1 MTPAVPAPAEVAH
14 LGVYLSAYLAPFQQW
29 LSDENVTEI
38 LVNAPGEVWTE
49 ASGVAGMTR
58 HEAPGIDDVLLS
70 RLAAQVARFSHQG
83 INRERPLLSAT
94 LPTGERIQIVSPPA
108 TRRHFALS
116 IRRHRLIDVP
126 LASYERETKAAATK
140 PWQDREPGTSDID
153 FLRQA
158 VRGGATILISGGTS
172 SGKTT
177 FLNALLR
184 EVPEH
189 ERVILVED
197 TPEIRL
203 GNRNGVGLIAV
214 KGETGEARVTTDD
227 LLQAALRLRPD
238 RIVLGELRGGE
249 AVSFLR
255 AINTGHPGSFS
266 TIHANS
272 PSGALEQLALMVMQ
286 SGLGLSRLDT
296 IAYVRSVVDLIV
308 QLDRQGGQRGIA
320 AIERTSDIFKSELPS
335 AA

>member
-1 MTPAVPAPAEVAH
+1 MSATAEVTP
-14 LGVYLSAYLAPFQQW
+14 LGVYLSAYLAPFQHW
-29 LSDENVTEI
+29 LADENVTEI
-38 LVNAPGEVWTE
+38 LVNQPGEVWTE
-49 ASGVAGMTR
+49 SAGSVGMAR
-58 HEAPGIDDVLLS
+58 HEAPGIDDVLLG

-108 TRRHFALS
+108 TRRHYALS
-116 IRRHRLIDVP
+116 IRRHRLLDVP
-126 LASYERETKAAATK
+126 LSAYRREGSDQSQS
-140 PWQDREPGTSDID
+140 PWSDRPADLDDVD
-153 FLRQA
+153 FLARA

-172 SGKTT
+172 TGKTT
-177 FLNALLR
+177 FLNALIR

-189 ERVILVED
+189 ERIVLVED
-197 TPEIRL
+197 TPEIRFT
-203 GNRNGVGLIAV
+203 NRNGVGLIAV

-238 RIVLGELRGGE
+238 RIVLGELRGAE

-272 PSGALEQLALMVMQ
+272 PAGALEQLALMVMQ
-286 SGLGLSRLDT
+286 TGIGLSRLDT

-308 QLDRQGGQRGIA
+308 QLDRQDGRRGISK
-320 AIERTSDIFKSELPS
+320 ISRTADI
-335 AA
+335 

>member
-1 MTPAVPAPAEVAH
+1 MTTAVAAPNEVAH

-29 LSDENVTEI
+29 LADENVTEI

-49 ASGVAGMTR
+49 SSGTAGMAQ
-58 HEAPGIDDVLLS
+58 HEAAEIDDVLLG

-126 LASYERETKAAATK
+126 LSSYEREAKASTAKA
-140 PWQDREPGTSDID
+140 WQDRAVGTSDID

-197 TPEIRL
+197 TPEIL
-203 GNRNGVGLIAV
+203 SLIH
-214 KGETGEARVTTDD
+214 
-227 LLQAALRLRPD
+227 
-238 RIVLGELRGGE
+238 I
-249 AVSFLR
+249 
-255 AINTGHPGSFS
+255 
-266 TIHANS
+266 
-272 PSGALEQLALMVMQ
+272 
-286 SGLGLSRLDT
+286 
-296 IAYVRSVVDLIV
+296 
-308 QLDRQGGQRGIA
+308 
-320 AIERTSDIFKSELPS
+320 
-335 AA
+335 

>member
-14 LGVYLSAYLAPFQQW
+14 LGVYLSAYLTPFQQW

-49 ASGVAGMTR
+49 SSGKAGMAR
-58 HEAPGIDDVLLS
+58 HQAPGIDDVLLS

-126 LASYERETKAAATK
+126 LSSYEREAKAAATNS
-140 PWQDREPGTSDID
+140 WQDRESGTGDID

-203 GNRNGVGLIAV
+203 GNRNGVGLVAV

-320 AIERTSDIFKSELPS
+320 AIERTEDIFKREFSS

>member
-1 MTPAVPAPAEVAH
+1 VSATAEVTS

-29 LSDENVTEI
+29 LDDENTTEI
-38 LVNAPGEVWTE
+38 LVNQPGEVWTE
-49 ASGVAGMTR
+49 SAGTMGMAR
-58 HEAPGIDDVLLS
+58 HEAPGIDDVLLG

-116 IRRHRLIDVP
+116 VRRHRLIDVP
-126 LASYERETKAAATK
+126 LAAYRRDGAQDTERSWTE
-140 PWQDREPGTSDID
+140 RLPGTDDIEFLSD
-153 FLRQA
+153 A

-172 SGKTT
+172 TGKTT
-177 FLNALLR
+177 FLNALIR
-184 EVPEH
+184 EVPEQ
-189 ERVILVED
+189 ERIVLVED

-203 GNRNGVGLIAV
+203 TNRNGVGLIAV

-238 RIVLGELRGGE
+238 RIVLGELRGAE
-249 AVSFLR
+249 SVSFLR

-272 PSGALEQLALMVMQ
+272 PAGALEQLALMVMQ
-286 SGLGLSRLDT
+286 TGIGLSRLDT

-308 QLDRQGGQRGIA
+308 QLDRQGGRRGIA
-320 AIERTSDIFKSELPS
+320 TIVRTRD
-335 AA
+335 A

>member
-1 MTPAVPAPAEVAH
+1 MSAAAEVAQ

-29 LSDENVTEI
+29 LDDENVTEI
-38 LVNAPGEVWTE
+38 LVNQPGEVWTE
-49 ASGVAGMTR
+49 SAGTSGMTR
-58 HEAPGIDDVLLS
+58 YDAPGIDDVLLS

-116 IRRHRLIDVP
+116 IRRHRLLDVP
-126 LASYERETKAAATK
+126 LTAYERESRVDASKCWRQRA
-140 PWQDREPGTSDID
+140 DGTSDIA
-153 FLRQA
+153 FLREA

-184 EVPEH
+184 EIPEH

-214 KGETGEARVTTDD
+214 KGETGEARVSTDD

-272 PSGALEQLALMVMQ
+272 PQGALEQLSLMVMQ
-286 SGLGLSRLDT
+286 SGLGLSRTDT

-320 AIERTSDIFKSELPS
+320 AIERTSDLSS

>member
-1 MTPAVPAPAEVAH
+1 MTVPAPANAPADVAH

-29 LSDENVTEI
+29 LADENVTEI
-38 LVNAPGEVWTE
+38 LVNQPGEVWTE
-49 ASGVAGMTR
+49 SAGKAGMAR

-83 INRERPLLSAT
+83 ISRERPLLSAV

-116 IRRHRLIDVP
+116 IRRHRLLDVP
-126 LASYERETKAAATK
+126 LTAYEREAKGDTAK
-140 PWQDREPGTSDID
+140 PWHERAEGTSDID
-153 FLRQA
+153 FLSRA

-184 EVPEH
+184 EIPEH

-272 PSGALEQLALMVMQ
+272 PQGALEQLALMVMQ
-286 SGLGLSRLDT
+286 SGLGLSRDDT
-296 IAYVRSVVDLIV
+296 SADGRTVVDLIV

-320 AIERTSDIFKSELPS
+320 SIERTSDIFKREFGS
-335 AA
+335 

>member
-1 MTPAVPAPAEVAH
+1 MNAPAEVAQ

-29 LSDENVTEI
+29 LDDENVTEI
-38 LVNAPGEVWTE
+38 LVNQPGEVWTE
-49 ASGVAGMTR
+49 SAGSAGMAQ
-58 HEAPGIDDVLLS
+58 HDAQGIDDVLLS

-116 IRRHRLIDVP
+116 IRRHRLLDVP
-126 LASYERETKAAATK
+126 LTAYEREAKGRPAKSWHERA
-140 PWQDREPGTSDID
+140 EGTSDID

-184 EVPEH
+184 EIPEH

-227 LLQAALRLRPD
+227 LLQSALRLRPD

-272 PSGALEQLALMVMQ
+272 PQGALEQLALMVMQ
-286 SGLGLSRLDT
+286 SGLGLSRQDT

-320 AIERTSDIFKSELPS
+320 AIESTSELS

>member
-1 MTPAVPAPAEVAH
+1 MNVPAPANTDVAH

-29 LSDENVTEI
+29 LADENVTEI
-38 LVNAPGEVWTE
+38 LVNQPGEVWTE
-49 ASGVAGMTR
+49 SAGQAGMAR
-58 HEAPGIDDVLLS
+58 HEAPEIDDVLLS

-83 INRERPLLSAT
+83 ISRERPLLSAT

-116 IRRHRLIDVP
+116 IRRHRLLDVP
-126 LASYERETKAAATK
+126 LASYQREARGDVPK
-140 PWQDREPGTSDID
+140 PWHDRDPNMDDIT

-184 EVPEH
+184 EIPEH
-189 ERVILVED
+189 ERIILVED

-203 GNRNGVGLIAV
+203 GDRNGVGLIAV
-214 KGETGEARVTTDD
+214 KGETGEARVTTDE

-272 PSGALEQLALMVMQ
+272 PQGALEQLALMVMQ

-320 AIERTSDIFKSELPS
+320 AIERTADVLKKQIVR
-335 AA
+335 

>member
-1 MTPAVPAPAEVAH
+1 LTATPALSQSAPADVAH

-38 LVNAPGEVWTE
+38 LVNKPGEVWTE
-49 ASGVAGMTR
+49 SAGTFGMTR
-58 HEAPGIDDVLLS
+58 HDAAGIDDVLLG

-83 INRERPLLSAT
+83 ISRERPLLSAT

-108 TRRHFALS
+108 TRRHYALS
-116 IRRHRLIDVP
+116 IRRHRLLDVP
-126 LASYERETKAAATK
+126 LSAYRRDVAASAATA
-140 PWQDREPGTSDID
+140 WHERVPGTDDIA
-153 FLRQA
+153 FISEA

-184 EVPEH
+184 EIPEH
-189 ERVILVED
+189 ERIILVED

-203 GNRNGVGLIAV
+203 SNRNGVGLIAV

-272 PSGALEQLALMVMQ
+272 PQGALEQLALMVMQ
-286 SGLGLSRLDT
+286 TGLGLSRQDT

-320 AIERTSDIFKSELPS
+320 AIQKTSELG
-335 AA
+335 

>member
-1 MTPAVPAPAEVAH
+1 MSAAAEVTP
-14 LGVYLSAYLAPFQQW
+14 LGVYLSAYLAPFQHW
-29 LSDENVTEI
+29 LADENITEI
-38 LVNAPGEVWTE
+38 LVNQPGEVWTE
-49 ASGVAGMTR
+49 SAGTFGMAR
-58 HEAPGIDDVLLS
+58 HEAPDIDNVLLG

-83 INRERPLLSAT
+83 ISRERPLLSAT

-108 TRRHFALS
+108 TRRHYALS
-116 IRRHRLIDVP
+116 IRRHRLVDVP
-126 LASYERETKAAATK
+126 LSAYRREGGQSSER
-140 PWQDREPGTSDID
+140 PWNERPAGMDDID
-153 FLRQA
+153 FVGQA

-172 SGKTT
+172 TGKTT
-177 FLNALLR
+177 FLNALIR
-184 EVPEH
+184 EIPEYQ
-189 ERVILVED
+189 RIVLVED

-203 GNRNGVGLIAV
+203 TNRNGVGLIAV

-272 PSGALEQLALMVMQ
+272 PAGALEQLALMVMQ
-286 SGLGLSRLDT
+286 TGIGLSRLDT

-308 QLDRQGGQRGIA
+308 QLDRQGGRRGISM
-320 AIERTSDIFKSELPS
+320 ISRTGDI
-335 AA
+335 

>member
-1 MTPAVPAPAEVAH
+1 MTAPAEVAH

-49 ASGVAGMTR
+49 SSGVPGMAR

-70 RLAAQVARFSHQG
+70 RLSAQVARFSHQG
-83 INRERPLLSAT
+83 ISRERPLLSAT

-126 LASYERETKAAATK
+126 LSSYEREAKTVATK
-140 PWQDREPGTSDID
+140 SWQDRKSGTSDID

-320 AIERTSDIFKSELPS
+320 AIERTGDIFKREFSS

>member
-1 MTPAVPAPAEVAH
+1 MSQAAEVTP
-14 LGVYLSAYLAPFQQW
+14 LGVYLSAYLAPFQHW
-29 LSDENVTEI
+29 LADENITEI
-38 LVNAPGEVWTE
+38 LVNQPGEVWTE
-49 ASGVAGMTR
+49 SAGSVGMAR
-58 HEAPGIDDVLLS
+58 HEAPGIDDVLLG
-70 RLAAQVARFSHQG
+70 RLAAQVARFSSQG

-108 TRRHFALS
+108 TRRHYALS

-126 LASYERETKAAATK
+126 LSAYRRERGHHNQIS
-140 PWQDREPGTSDID
+140 WMDRRADLDDIE
-153 FLRQA
+153 FLSQA

-172 SGKTT
+172 TGKTT
-177 FLNALLR
+177 FLNALIR

-189 ERVILVED
+189 ERIVLVED
-197 TPEIRL
+197 TPEIRFT
-203 GNRNGVGLIAV
+203 NRNGVGLIAV

-238 RIVLGELRGGE
+238 RIVLGELRGAE

-272 PSGALEQLALMVMQ
+272 PAGALEQLALMVMQ
-286 SGLGLSRLDT
+286 TGIGLSRLDT

-308 QLDRQGGQRGIA
+308 QLDRQGGRRGIST
-320 AIERTSDIFKSELPS
+320 IIRTSDL
-335 AA
+335 

>member
-1 MTPAVPAPAEVAH
+1 MNAPAEVAQI
-14 LGVYLSAYLAPFQQW
+14 GVYLSAYLAPFQRW

-49 ASGVAGMTR
+49 SAGVAGMMR
-58 HEAPGIDDVLLS
+58 HEAPDIDDVLLS

-116 IRRHRLIDVP
+116 IRRHRLLDVP
-126 LASYERETKAAATK
+126 LSSYQRDKKPDTRKAWTKRES
-140 PWQDREPGTSDID
+140 GTDDIS
-153 FLRQA
+153 FLREA

-184 EVPEH
+184 EIPEH

-272 PSGALEQLALMVMQ
+272 PTGAIEQLALMVMQ

-320 AIERTSDIFKSELPS
+320 SIERTSDLFKRELPS

>member
-1 MTPAVPAPAEVAH
+1 MTSVVAAPAEVAH

-49 ASGVAGMTR
+49 SSGKAGMAR

-126 LASYERETKAAATK
+126 LSSYEREAKAAATNS
-140 PWQDREPGTSDID
+140 WQDRESGTGDID
-153 FLRQA
+153 FLRRA

-227 LLQAALRLRPD
+227 MLQAALRLRPD

-296 IAYVRSVVDLIV
+296 MAYVRSVVDLIV

-320 AIERTSDIFKSELPS
+320 AIERTGDIFKREFSS

>member
-1 MTPAVPAPAEVAH
+1 MSVPAPAEVAH

-38 LVNAPGEVWTE
+38 LVNRPEEVWTE
-49 ASGVAGMTR
+49 SAGTAGMTR
-58 HEAPGIDDVLLS
+58 HEAPGIDDVLIG

-83 INRERPLLSAT
+83 INRERPLLSAV

-116 IRRHRLIDVP
+116 IRRHRLLDVP
-126 LASYERETKAAATK
+126 LTSYQRERKADAVK
-140 PWQDREPGTSDID
+140 PWHERDPETDDVS
-153 FLRQA
+153 FLREA

-184 EVPEH
+184 EIPEH
-189 ERVILVED
+189 ERLILVED

-203 GNRNGVGLIAV
+203 GGRNGVGLVAV

-272 PSGALEQLALMVMQ
+272 PQGALEQLALMVMQ

-320 AIERTSDIFKSELPS
+320 SIERTSDIFKSELS
-335 AA
+335 I

>member
-1 MTPAVPAPAEVAH
+1 MTTAVAAPNEVAH

-29 LSDENVTEI
+29 LADENVTEI

-49 ASGVAGMTR
+49 SSGTAGMAR
-58 HEAPGIDDVLLS
+58 HEAPEIDDVLLG

-126 LASYERETKAAATK
+126 LASYERETKASTAKA
-140 PWQDREPGTSDID
+140 WQDRQAGSSDIN
-153 FLRQA
+153 FLREA

-184 EVPEH
+184 EVPAH

-286 SGLGLSRLDT
+286 RGLGLSRLDT

-320 AIERTSDIFKSELPS
+320 TIERTSDMFKSEL
-335 AA
+335 A

>member
-1 MTPAVPAPAEVAH
+1 MSVPAPAEVAH

-38 LVNAPGEVWTE
+38 LVNQPGEVWTE
-49 ASGVAGMTR
+49 SAGQAGMAR
-58 HEAPGIDDVLLS
+58 HEAPGIDDVLLG

-83 INRERPLLSAT
+83 ISRERPLLSAV

-116 IRRHRLIDVP
+116 IRRHRLLDVP
-126 LASYERETKAAATK
+126 LNSYQREHKADAAK
-140 PWQDREPGTSDID
+140 PWQERNPETDDVS
-153 FLRQA
+153 FLREA

-184 EVPEH
+184 EIPEH
-189 ERVILVED
+189 ERLILVED

-203 GNRNGVGLIAV
+203 GSRNGVGLVAV

-272 PSGALEQLALMVMQ
+272 PQGAIEQLALMVMQ

-320 AIERTSDIFKSELPS
+320 SIERTSDIFKRELS
-335 AA
+335 H

>member
-1 MTPAVPAPAEVAH
+1 MSVPAPTPAAAEVAH

-38 LVNAPGEVWTE
+38 LVNQPNEVWTE
-49 ASGVAGMTR
+49 SAGSAGMTR

-116 IRRHRLIDVP
+116 IRRHRLLDVP
-126 LASYERETKAAATK
+126 LTAYERKAKVETVK
-140 PWQDREPGTSDID
+140 PWHERAEETSDIE
-153 FLRQA
+153 FLGQA

-184 EVPEH
+184 EIPEH
-189 ERVILVED
+189 ERVILVD
-197 TPEIRL
+197 LRS
-203 GNRNGVGLIAV
+203 
-214 KGETGEARVTTDD
+214 EARSIQ
-227 LLQAALRLRPD
+227 QAGFTP
-238 RIVLGELRGGE
+238 
-249 AVSFLR
+249 
-255 AINTGHPGSFS
+255 
-266 TIHANS
+266 
-272 PSGALEQLALMVMQ
+272 
-286 SGLGLSRLDT
+286 
-296 IAYVRSVVDLIV
+296 RS
-308 QLDRQGGQRGIA
+308 A
-320 AIERTSDIFKSELPS
+320 E
-335 AA
+335 